1 MNIEKTKR
9 EVKKM
14 KYRIYV
20 NDKFIGYGHAEDVMI
35 AQLENPDKTVSAE
48 KC

>member
-1 MNIEKTKR
+1 MNIDKRGR

-20 NDKFIGYGHAEDVMI
+20 NDKFIGYGHADDVMI
-35 AQLENPDKTVSAE
+35 AKLENPDKKVNAE